1 MIYLFTCVN
10 AENESFHFYFEN
22 EKIYR
27 FDETNNKIYS
37 WFREF
42 FGKLALTQNHTEV
55 FDIILCIPDVLIIED
70 VKHIKNNDDAHDYM
84 ENYILSK
91 ILENII

>member
-1 MIYLFTCVN
+1 MIYLFTCIN
-10 AENESFHFYFEN
+10 DEKEHFHFYFGN

-37 WFREF
+37 WYREF
-42 FGKLALTQNHTEV
+42 FGTSHLMKTKTEV

-70 VKHIKNNDDAHDYM
+70 VKHIKDNDAHEYM

-91 ILENII
+91 ILENI